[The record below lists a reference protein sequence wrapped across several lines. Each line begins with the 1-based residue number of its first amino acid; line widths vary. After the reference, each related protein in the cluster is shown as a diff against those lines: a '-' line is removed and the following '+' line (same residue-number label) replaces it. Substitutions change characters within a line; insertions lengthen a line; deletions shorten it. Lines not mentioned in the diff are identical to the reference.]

1 MKKAIHLIV
10 GKFDEMYQQKMKLF
24 VKDEIESKIV
34 DIRKEMAEIKE
45 MLKREKSQRDALS
58 QKTGN
63 TKVSGKEVS

>member
-45 MLKREKSQRDALS
+45 ILKREKSQRDALS

-63 TKVSGKEVS
+63 TKVSGKERS